1 LEKISLKATIFKGAN
16 MNRYRVLSFAVVI
29 LFLAMPIS
37 IRSQTREEMRKEMNE
52 IRSEIDHLDK
62 VTLDNKK
69 LSGMLRDHQDRLLAL
84 AENPGIYRLPVLI
97 EGKALFV
104 TVSESELDDFSSS
117 LALEDLLVKYK
128 VTKGRFRSDDP
139 SEWKKVLIRE
149 SRQAKD
155 HLRVVELPAI
165 QKRTSDVDQET
176 YALEAKRS
184 KLLEKYKMLQLRVGD
199 A

>member
-16 MNRYRVLSFAVVI
+16 MNRYSVLSFAVVI

-69 LSGMLRDHQDRLLAL
+69 LSGMLRDHQARLLAL
-84 AENPGIYRLPVLI
+84 AENPGIYRFPVLI
-97 EGKALFV
+97 EGKALYV
-104 TVSESELDDFSSS
+104 TVSESELVDFSSS

-139 SEWKKVLIRE
+139 LEWKKVLIRE

-155 HLRVVELPAI
+155 HLRDAELPAI
-165 QKRTSDVDQET
+165 QKRIAEVDQET
-176 YALEAKRS
+176 CALEAKRN
-184 KLLEKYKMLQLRVGD
+184 KLLEKHKILQRRVED

>member
-37 IRSQTREEMRKEMNE
+37 IRSQTREETRKEMNE

-62 VTLDNKK
+62 VILDNKK
-69 LSGMLRDHQDRLLAL
+69 LSGMLRDHQARLLAL

-97 EGKALFV
+97 EGKALYV
-104 TVSESELDDFSSS
+104 TVSESELGDFSSS

-155 HLRVVELPAI
+155 HLRDVELPAI
-165 QKRTSDVDQET
+165 QKRTAEVDQET
-176 YALEAKRS
+176 CALEAKRN
-184 KLLEKYKMLQLRVGD
+184 KLLEKYKILQRRVGD

>member
-62 VTLDNKK
+62 VILDNKK
-69 LSGMLRDHQDRLLAL
+69 LSGMLRDHQARLLAL

-97 EGKALFV
+97 EGKALYV
-104 TVSESELDDFSSS
+104 TVSEFELDDFSNS

-139 SEWKKVLIRE
+139 SEWKKVMLRE

-155 HLRVVELPAI
+155 HLRDVELPAI
-165 QKRTSDVDQET
+165 QKRTAEVDQET
-176 YALEAKRS
+176 FALEAKRNR
-184 KLLEKYKMLQLRVGD
+184 LYENYRVLERRAGN

>member
-37 IRSQTREEMRKEMNE
+37 IRSQTREEVRKEMNE

-62 VTLDNKK
+62 VILDNKK
-69 LSGMLRDHQDRLLAL
+69 LSGMLRDHQARLQAL
-84 AENPGIYRLPVLI
+84 AENPEIYRLPVLI
-97 EGKALFV
+97 EGKALYV

-117 LALEDLLVKYK
+117 LALEDLLVKHK

-155 HLRVVELPAI
+155 HLRDAELPAI
-165 QKRTSDVDQET
+165 QKRTADVDQET
-176 YALEAKRS
+176 CALEATRN
-184 KLLEKYKMLQLRVGD
+184 KLLEKYKILQRRVGD

>member
-1 LEKISLKATIFKGAN
+1 
-16 MNRYRVLSFAVVI
+16 MNRYRVLSFAVLI
-29 LFLAMPIS
+29 LFLAMPFS

-62 VTLDNKK
+62 VILDNKK
-69 LSGMLRDHQDRLLAL
+69 LSGMLKDHQARLLAL

-97 EGKALFV
+97 EGKALYV

-155 HLRVVELPAI
+155 HLRDAELPTI
-165 QKRTSDVDQET
+165 HRRIEEVDQET
-176 YALEAKRS
+176 SALEAKRNE
-184 KLLEKYKMLQLRVGD
+184 LYEKHRVLQRRVGD

>member
-1 LEKISLKATIFKGAN
+1 LEKISLKATIFNGAN

-29 LFLAMPIS
+29 LFLAMPLS

-52 IRSEIDHLDK
+52 IRSEVDHLDK
-62 VTLDNKK
+62 VILDNKK
-69 LSGMLRDHQDRLLAL
+69 LSGMLRDHEARLLVL
-84 AENPGIYRLPVLI
+84 AENPQIYRLPVLI
-97 EGKALFV
+97 EGKALYV

-165 QKRTSDVDQET
+165 QKRIAEVDQET
-176 YALEAKRS
+176 CTLEAKRN
-184 KLLEKYKMLQLRVGD
+184 KLLEKYKILQRRVGD

>member
-1 LEKISLKATIFKGAN
+1 

-29 LFLAMPIS
+29 LFLAMPLS

-52 IRSEIDHLDK
+52 IRSEVDHLDK
-62 VTLDNKK
+62 VILDNKK
-69 LSGMLRDHQDRLLAL
+69 LSGMLRDHEARLLVL
-84 AENPGIYRLPVLI
+84 AGNPQIYRLPVLI
-97 EGKALFV
+97 EGKALYV

-165 QKRTSDVDQET
+165 QKRIAEVDQET
-176 YALEAKRS
+176 CTLEAKRN
-184 KLLEKYKMLQLRVGD
+184 KLLEKYKILQRRVGD

>member
-1 LEKISLKATIFKGAN
+1 

-62 VTLDNKK
+62 VILDNKK
-69 LSGMLRDHQDRLLAL
+69 LSGMLKDHQARLLAL

-97 EGKALFV
+97 EGKALYV

-155 HLRVVELPAI
+155 HLRDAELPTI
-165 QKRTSDVDQET
+165 HRRIEEVDQET
-176 YALEAKRS
+176 SALEAKRNE
-184 KLLEKYKMLQLRVGD
+184 LYEKHRVLQRRVGD

>member
-1 LEKISLKATIFKGAN
+1 
-16 MNRYRVLSFAVVI
+16 MNRYRVLSFAVGI

-52 IRSEIDHLDK
+52 IRSEIDHMDK
-62 VTLDNKK
+62 VILDNKK
-69 LSGMLRDHQDRLLAL
+69 LSGMLRDHQARLLAL
-84 AENPGIYRLPVLI
+84 AENPGIYRFPVLI
-97 EGKALFV
+97 EGKALYV

-139 SEWKKVLIRE
+139 LEWKKVLIRE

-155 HLRVVELPAI
+155 HLRDAELPAI
-165 QKRTSDVDQET
+165 QKRIAEVDQET
-176 YALEAKRS
+176 CAPRPSATSSWRS
-184 KLLEKYKMLQLRVGD
+184 TRYFSGEWGMPD
-199 A
+199 AISRTGE

>member
-1 LEKISLKATIFKGAN
+1 
-16 MNRYRVLSFAVVI
+16 MNQTKVLPSVLVVLLLVI
-29 LFLAMPIS
+29 PLS
-37 IRSQTREEMRKEMNE
+37 IQSQTREEMRKEMNE
-52 IRSEIDHLDK
+52 IRSEVDHLDK
-62 VTLDNKK
+62 VILDNKK
-69 LSGMLRDHQDRLLAL
+69 LSGMLRDHEARLLAL
-84 AENPGIYRLPVLI
+84 AENPQIYRLPVLI

-165 QKRTSDVDQET
+165 QKRTSEVDQET

>member
-1 LEKISLKATIFKGAN
+1 

-29 LFLAMPIS
+29 LFLAMPLS

-52 IRSEIDHLDK
+52 IRSEVDHLDK
-62 VTLDNKK
+62 VILDNKK
-69 LSGMLRDHQDRLLAL
+69 LSGMLRDHEARLLVL
-84 AENPGIYRLPVLI
+84 AENPQIYRLPVLI
-97 EGKALFV
+97 EGKALYV

-165 QKRTSDVDQET
+165 QKRIAEVDQET
-176 YALEAKRS
+176 CTLEAKRN
-184 KLLEKYKMLQLRVGD
+184 KLLEKYKILQRRVGD

>member
-1 LEKISLKATIFKGAN
+1 

-69 LSGMLRDHQDRLLAL
+69 LSGMLRDHQARLLAL
-84 AENPGIYRLPVLI
+84 AENPGIYRFPVLI
-97 EGKALFV
+97 EGKALYV
-104 TVSESELDDFSSS
+104 TVGESELDDFSSS

-155 HLRVVELPAI
+155 HLRDAELPTI
-165 QKRTSDVDQET
+165 HRRIEEVDQET
-176 YALEAKRS
+176 SALEAKRNE
-184 KLLEKYKMLQLRVGD
+184 LYEKHRVLQRRVGD